1 MDPKDLEAL
10 VGLSDRLDAEGHAEE
25 AQALDTVL
33 ARVAQHRLNKS
44 AMSGKAQKACASLL
58 RACQSFCNKN
68 LDARGENRREMNSV
82 CDMAED
88 LCEKLEKIC
97 GSNGAV

>member
-10 VGLSDRLDAEGHAEE
+10 VGLSDRLDEEGHTEE

-33 ARVAQHRLNKS
+33 ARVAQQKMAKT
-44 AMSGKAQKACASLL
+44 AMTGKAQKACASLL
-58 RACQSFCNKN
+58 RACESFCNKN
-68 LDARGENRREMNSV
+68 LDARGENRREMNSI

-88 LCEKLEKIC
+88 LRDKL
-97 GSNGAV
+97 GTVVGNGGD